1 MEDVEYDG
9 QDIVLLLGNVDQE
22 GVLSAATHAGFWYK
36 RKVLHSSRDNWLSI
50 LKILE
55 KEPVRFVLAQLSGRT
70 YQFIADEGYSDLAEI
85 IFGRISSLPHAVFIH
100 QEVYSGQAMD
110 ASADEE
116 VLQENSLRLEVNE
129 LLSRH
134 SLNVLEYQKNSEV
147 TLLAV
152 DAIQKAE
159 TGLLLRLYVPNKQLW
174 SVETD
179 KFLQLFRD
187 YLTRVAGLNVKLEE
201 VRTSSG
207 VILELRGDPSKDI
220 DLSTSYENFANLAAM
235 CVSDPRSAETL
246 LKSQNVPPSEI
257 AGVVTRYGK
266 EFRRLQLDMQQ
277 EMELKSLGI
286 RHRLESELQEQFG
299 DEVSVEEVRQ
309 FAVLSI
315 PAYVSTG
322 GVLRSIAP
330 QLPQPSAITLNY
342 SPQFIDA
349 VHGIVAQE
357 ITGDI
362 DFTESD
368 RELLKLFAKYGEDQR
383 DSLLGVLRELKDKDA
398 PKSGRMKA
406 HQRLRDFLRA
416 AGKRGA
422 DVATGLLQA
431 YLQKLLIGQ

>member
-1 MEDVEYDG
+1 MEDVEYNG

-50 LKILE
+50 LNILE
-55 KEPVRFVLAQLSGRT
+55 KDPVRFVLAQLTGTT
-70 YQFIADEGYSDLAEI
+70 YQFIADEDYSNLAEQ
-85 IFGRISSLPHAVFIH
+85 IFERISSLPHAVFVH
-100 QEVYSGQAMD
+100 QEVYSGPAEEE
-110 ASADEE
+110 ASDEDS
-116 VLQENSLRLEVNE
+116 LHENSLREKVNE
-129 LLSRH
+129 MLSRY
-134 SLNVLEYQKNSEV
+134 SLDVLEYQKNSDV

-187 YLTRVAGLNVKLEE
+187 YLTKVAGLNVRLEE
-201 VRTSSG
+201 VRTSNG
-207 VILELRGDPSKDI
+207 VILELRGDPKKHI
-220 DLSTSYENFANLAAM
+220 DLSVAYEDFAGLAAM
-235 CVSDPRSAETL
+235 CVSDPRRAEML
-246 LKSQNVPPSEI
+246 LKSQNIPPLEI
-257 AGVVTRYGK
+257 ARVITRYGK
-266 EFRRLQLDMQQ
+266 EFRRLQLDVQQ
-277 EMELKSLGI
+277 EMELKALGI

-299 DEVSVEEVRQ
+299 NEVSVEEMRQ
-309 FAVLSI
+309 FAVLAI
-315 PAYVSTG
+315 PEYVSTG

-330 QLPQPSAITLNY
+330 QLTASSAITLNY
-342 SPQFIDA
+342 SPQFIEA

-362 DFTESD
+362 DWTESD
-368 RELLKLFAKYGEDQR
+368 RELLRLFTKYGEDQH

-398 PKSGRMKA
+398 PKAGRMQA

-431 YLQKLLIGQ
+431 YLQKLMMGP